1 MEKYLKIQILTKD
14 FSIHLPYRLN
24 QRSFVGLEEL
34 PSGMLK
40 VYPNP
45 SRGGVNFYLDT
56 SVKEDARLSIY
67 NALGKEINS
76 VRLDHGQ
83 SYLWSGTTA
92 GTYYYK
98 LVSDGIMETG
108 KVILLK

>member
-24 QRSFVGLEEL
+24 QRTFVGLEGL

-45 SRGGVNFYLDT
+45 SR
-56 SVKEDARLSIY
+56 EP
-67 NALGKEINS
+67 
-76 VRLDHGQ
+76 
-83 SYLWSGTTA
+83 
-92 GTYYYK
+92 
-98 LVSDGIMETG
+98 
-108 KVILLK
+108 

>member
-24 QRSFVGLEEL
+24 QRTFVGLEEL

-45 SRGGVNFYLDT
+45 SR
-56 SVKEDARLSIY
+56 EP
-67 NALGKEINS
+67 
-76 VRLDHGQ
+76 
-83 SYLWSGTTA
+83 
-92 GTYYYK
+92 
-98 LVSDGIMETG
+98 
-108 KVILLK
+108 